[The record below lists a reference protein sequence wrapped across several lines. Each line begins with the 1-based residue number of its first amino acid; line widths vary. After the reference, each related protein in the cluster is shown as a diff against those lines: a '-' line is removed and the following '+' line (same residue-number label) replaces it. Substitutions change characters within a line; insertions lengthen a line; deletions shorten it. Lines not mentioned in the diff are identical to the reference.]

1 MQHAPYT
8 WFLPRPSMEELNVPL
23 LKNFAITKLTLRTV
37 IKMVEIVVD
46 TMSTLI
52 FVLIVNDMSV
62 RLV

>member
-1 MQHAPYT
+1 
-8 WFLPRPSMEELNVPL
+8 MEELNVPL

-62 RLV
+62 RLVSLVLIL